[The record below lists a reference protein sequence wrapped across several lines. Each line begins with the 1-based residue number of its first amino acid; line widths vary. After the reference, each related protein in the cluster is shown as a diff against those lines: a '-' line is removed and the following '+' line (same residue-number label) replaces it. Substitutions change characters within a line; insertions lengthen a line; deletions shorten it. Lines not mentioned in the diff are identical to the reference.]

1 MTEQLDHS
9 IRAALEEIGDHAP
22 RAADVRSPRQISERP
37 LALVGATSNR
47 VGSRTARPSR
57 LVLIGLATAA
67 AFTGLAVINWGAA
80 DPGLTNVATVSPSPV
95 RFSLTSAPTPAVPGD
110 PASDSLVLLAPETI
124 PAGYRQIAARTQAS
138 SSALTGSDLTLDEI
152 DAGVVV
158 GNARV
163 QADEEWWFDAGRN
176 NDFERIGNV
185 TIGDG
190 DGELLRNR
198 ATPLTETSGQEIVLR
213 YRVDGMPVAIV
224 GYSMEPELGD
234 SLTKIAGAIAVAPDA
249 TVSVTGALPDRYT
262 WNQRAD
268 QAASALLGYESDAS
282 AITLVVETDTRS
294 TDRDWT
300 AWGAIATPLEP
311 STTAAGRDVY
321 VGTDIVVW
329 TERPGVFVQIG
340 GQGVTIDALL
350 TLADSLSDIDAA
362 EWNQITATTEGE

>member
-1 MTEQLDHS
+1 MTDQLDHS

-22 RAADVRSPRQISERP
+22 RVADVRSPRQVSERP
-37 LALVGATSNR
+37 LALVRADNNR
-47 VGSRTARPSR
+47 IGSRTARPSR
-57 LVLIGLATAA
+57 LVLIGLTTAA
-67 AFTGLAVINWGAA
+67 AFTGLAVVTWGTA
-80 DPGLTNVATVSPSPV
+80 DPGLTNVATVSPA
-95 RFSLTSAPTPAVPGD
+95 RFSLTSAPAPAAPGD

-152 DAGVVV
+152 VAGVVV

-176 NDFERIGNV
+176 SDFERIGNV

-224 GYSMEPELGD
+224 GYSMDPVLGD

-282 AITLVVETDTRS
+282 TITLVVETATRS

-311 STTAAGRDVY
+311 TTTAAGRVVY

-340 GQGVTIDALL
+340 GQGATIDELL
-350 TLADSLSDIDAA
+350 TFADSLSGIDAD
-362 EWNQITATTEGE
+362 EWNQIIATTEGE